1 MRGKYIA
8 IIVIV
13 ATGLAVW
20 IAVDLW
26 RPVSQNLR
34 QFDPEEVARLDT
46 DMWRSYYDRE
56 RLKLFNQLAFL
67 LRRQYRMPL
76 LRSYVVGFHAAK
88 AAFIFKEGHGRA
100 DYERALPDLV
110 AYYAAIR
117 KVSTTPFDVQRT
129 ARLELE
135 WWIVHRE
142 RNRLPAGALDRAL
155 ADLAAEIYQ
164 MPRERFAE
172 HARYRAEAMVL
183 RDDRAEAN
191 GASESDWQT
200 SPIIPRRLTTKFAA
214 RQNEDQNVSKI
225 HATLPSSIFA

>member
-67 LRRQYRMPL
+67 LRRQYRIPL

-88 AAFIFKEGHGRA
+88 AAFIFKESHGRA
-100 DYERALPDLV
+100 DYERALPDLL

-142 RNRLPAGALDRAL
+142 RGLCRL
-155 ADLAAEIYQ
+155 
-164 MPRERFAE
+164 
-172 HARYRAEAMVL
+172 
-183 RDDRAEAN
+183 
-191 GASESDWQT
+191 
-200 SPIIPRRLTTKFAA
+200 
-214 RQNEDQNVSKI
+214 RQRG
-225 HATLPSSIFA
+225 

>member
-100 DYERALPDLV
+100 DYERALPDLL

-200 SPIIPRRLTTKFAA
+200 
-214 RQNEDQNVSKI
+214 I
-225 HATLPSSIFA
+225 HGLLGHSWTSLWHALNDADWSAKKQH

>member
-88 AAFIFKEGHGRA
+88 AHSSSKKAVVGPTTSA
-100 DYERALPDLV
+100 PCPTCLP
-110 AYYAAIR
+110 
-117 KVSTTPFDVQRT
+117 TTPRSVKS
-129 ARLELE
+129 ARRGLMF
-135 WWIVHRE
+135 
-142 RNRLPAGALDRAL
+142 NAL
-155 ADLAAEIYQ
+155 
-164 MPRERFAE
+164 
-172 HARYRAEAMVL
+172 HVSSW
-183 RDDRAEAN
+183 N
-191 GASESDWQT
+191 GGSCT
-200 SPIIPRRLTTKFAA
+200 
-214 RQNEDQNVSKI
+214 
-225 HATLPSSIFA
+225 